1 MTQDMHK
8 KI

>member
-1 MTQDMHK
+1 MHK